1 MPNEGADAGVMS
13 LIALTAVVFALVAA
27 AAPPPAPEV
36 PYVPTPAR
44 VVERML
50 DLAGVSAGDVVYDL
64 GCGDGRIV
72 IAAVKRSGVRGVCV
86 EVDPTR
92 LMGSRLNAR
101 KQGVEGRIRFVER
114 DLFKVP
120 LHEATV
126 VTLYLLPEVNARLRP
141 RLLAQL
147 RPGARVVSHDFD
159 MGDWK
164 PDEMATDTGSMI
176 YLWRVPAR

>member
-1 MPNEGADAGVMS
+1 MAV
-13 LIALTAVVFALVAA
+13 IALSAVVFALVALS
-27 AAPPPAPEV
+27 APPPMPEV

-50 DLAGVSAGDVVYDL
+50 DLAGVRSGDVVYDL

-72 IAAVKRSGVRGVCV
+72 IAAVKRAGVRGVCV
-86 EVDPTR
+86 EMDPAR
-92 LMGSRLNAR
+92 LRGSRMSAR
-101 KQGVEGRIRFVER
+101 KQGVEDRIRFLER
-114 DLFKVP
+114 DLFKVS

-164 PDEMATDTGSMI
+164 PDETVTETGSLI
-176 YLWRVPAR
+176 YLWRIRPTPGE

>member
-1 MPNEGADAGVMS
+1 
-13 LIALTAVVFALVAA
+13 
-27 AAPPPAPEV
+27 
-36 PYVPTPAR
+36 
-44 VVERML
+44 ML
-50 DLAGVSAGDVVYDL
+50 DLAGVAAGDVVYYL